1 MPITLNEGSFQY
13 ARRLIAGGRFVAD
26 EPDLWN
32 EHRPSAGRENAFI
45 EEHGMDEYDSG
56 IWVSMTSYQRT
67 RKRGTSFLTVTST
80 RCTPLRRS
88 LH

>member
-1 MPITLNEGSFQY
+1 MPITSNEGSFQY

-45 EEHGMDEYDSG
+45 EEHGMDEYERWHLG
-56 IWVSMTSYQRT
+56 IDDELPKDTKT
-67 RKRGTSFLTVTST
+67 R
-80 RCTPLRRS
+80 
-88 LH
+88 